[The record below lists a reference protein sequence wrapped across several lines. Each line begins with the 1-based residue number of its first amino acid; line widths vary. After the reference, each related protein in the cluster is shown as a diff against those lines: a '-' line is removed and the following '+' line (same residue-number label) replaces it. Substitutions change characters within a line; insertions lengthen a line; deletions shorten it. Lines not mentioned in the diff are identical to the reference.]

1 MLRPAPTVDVLDL
14 FPEERAELIALLRS
28 LEAEGWSTPTACE
41 GWSVHDLALHLL
53 ADDLGVLSRLRDG
66 FERAA
71 IDPGD
76 DLVEALDAHNAAW
89 VEAARRL
96 SPRVTIEL
104 LDFVAPLT
112 QSFYASLP
120 SDAEGEGV
128 EWAGLDPAPHWLAVG
143 REFTERWIHQ
153 QQIRDAVGRPGLNGP
168 RFVAPVLQI
177 LMRALVPAYDGVDAD
192 EDTAVAVA
200 VEGRAGGNWALLRR
214 GGTWALYEG
223 RASEAAARV
232 IVDQTTAWRFLTRNI
247 TRSQAK
253 RKMKI
258 DGKLARPFLD
268 AIAAIVTDR

>member
-28 LEAEGWSTPTACE
+28 LDTGGWHTPTACA
-41 GWSVHDLALHLL
+41 GWTVHDLALHLL

-66 FERAA
+66 FDRAV

-76 DLVEALDAHNAAW
+76 DLVAALDAHNEEW

-96 SPRVTIEL
+96 SPNVTIEL
-104 LDFVAPLT
+104 LDFAAPLT
-112 QSFYASLP
+112 QSFYESLP
-120 SDAEGEGV
+120 PDAEAEGV
-128 EWAGLDPAPHWLAVG
+128 AWAGLDPAPHWLAVG

-192 EDTAVAVA
+192 EETAVAVA

-214 GGTWALYEG
+214 GGTWVLYEG
-223 RASEAAARV
+223 RASEAAASV
-232 IVDQTTAWRFLTRNI
+232 LVDQTTAWRFLTRNA
-247 TRSQAK
+247 TRAQAMA
-253 RKMKI
+253 KMKLE
-258 DGKLARPFLD
+258 GKLARPFLD
-268 AIAAIVTDR
+268 AIAAIVPDR